1 MRSHWRRPGYWRWWW
16 QEDVGSHTKR
26 GLIGTLAIGLAIA
39 GYFSADQLSSSQEA
53 VTYTTFT
60 TERVITQVRTIP
72 ADAPRLPNSRRAPE
86 VVTMTTTEPGK
97 TDVVT
102 VRRERPVIVREPA
115 ETVTGR
121 ERPVIVREPAETV
134 TKQVTVRGPVRERVV
149 TDRRVDEVVRTETVD
164 RVRTVRAP
172 GATETVVREITQP
185 VRTVTETRTV
195 PVTVT
200 DQTTVKDVVTVT
212 DRTTVRDLVT
222 VTQPVTV
229 TDKVTVTNDVT
240 VTVTV
245 KR

>member
-1 MRSHWRRPGYWRWWW
+1 MRSDMRSHWRRPGYWRWWW

-102 VRRERPVIVREPA
+102 VRRERPVIVREA
-115 ETVTGR
+115 
-121 ERPVIVREPAETV
+121 AETV

-172 GATETVVREITQP
+172 GATETVVREITRP